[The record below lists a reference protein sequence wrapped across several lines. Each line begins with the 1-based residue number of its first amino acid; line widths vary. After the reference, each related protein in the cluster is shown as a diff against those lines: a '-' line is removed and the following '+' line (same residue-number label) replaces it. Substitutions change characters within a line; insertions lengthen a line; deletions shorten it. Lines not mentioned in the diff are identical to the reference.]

1 MTVVYGWLSR
11 TACTG
16 LALGMIVAAL
26 STPAWARISTAP
38 EIDPGAVTGAVTLLS
53 GGVLMLTGR
62 NRRR

>member
-1 MTVVYGWLSR
+1 MNIVYGWVSR

-38 EIDPGAVTGAVTLLS
+38 EIDPGSMASALTLVS
-53 GGVLMLTGR
+53 GGVLVLTGR